1 MIPSTGVTLPL
12 ISYGG
17 SSVMSTLIIFFIV
30 QGLYLVKEDED
41 EEIERARIYEQYQ
54 KEYGN
59 GNGQQQYGQQQY
71 GQQQYEQQQHKQKQ
85 YGYPPAK

>member
-41 EEIERARIYEQYQ
+41 EEIERAKIYEQYQ
-54 KEYGN
+54 REYGKQGTGDN
-59 GNGQQQYGQQQY
+59 ARTQYSQS
-71 GQQQYEQQQHKQKQ
+71 E
-85 YGYPPAK
+85 YGYRPTR